1 MDRPLQAAAW
11 YPWLVTRSW
20 GAMNAGCDLS
30 DTLDN
35 SSTMPKQSIVVG
47 KGSDPTKRLDALE
60 ARKLLRRVF
69 LNGSVV
75 FSRHA
80 RQEMEDDDPNEPD
93 VVNILRAG
101 MISGSLDLER
111 GTWRYRV
118 ETERTCAVVSFI
130 DHSEV
135 VLVTVWRKKGRGL

>member
-1 MDRPLQAAAW
+1 MH
-11 YPWLVTRSW
+11 
-20 GAMNAGCDLS
+20 
-30 DTLDN
+30 
-35 SSTMPKQSIVVG
+35 KQSTVAA
-47 KGSDPTKRLDALE
+47 KGPDPTKRLDALE
-60 ARKLLRRVF
+60 ARKLLSRIL

-80 RQEMEDDDPNEPD
+80 RQEMEDDDLNEPD

-101 MISGSLDLER
+101 MISDPPDLER

-118 ETERTCAVVSFI
+118 ETERMCAVVSFI
-130 DHSEV
+130 DRLEV